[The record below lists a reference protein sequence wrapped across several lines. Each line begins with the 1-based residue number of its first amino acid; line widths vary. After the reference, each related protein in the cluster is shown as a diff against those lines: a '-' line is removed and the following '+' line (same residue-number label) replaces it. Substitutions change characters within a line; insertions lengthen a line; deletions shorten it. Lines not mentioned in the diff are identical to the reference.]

1 MVTLDVAKCGEI
13 AIRCAIES
21 DIRGPYDGRM
31 SLGGKTALVTGA
43 TSGIGHATALHL
55 AERGAHVLA
64 SGRDADRGAQVV
76 TAIRNAGGT
85 ADFLGATLTD
95 AASAHEL
102 AGRAI
107 DIAGQI
113 DILVNNAAIAV
124 FGPTAAIAEHDFDA
138 CYALNVKVPFFLVG
152 AIAPAMAARGDGAI
166 VNVSTMVSMFGTAG
180 AAVYA
185 SSKAALNLLT
195 KSWAA
200 EYGPKGV
207 RINAVAPGPTLT
219 EGTTAQYGTDRLAAL
234 AAQAPARRV
243 ADPSEIARTIGFLVG
258 ESASFIHGAVLP
270 ADGGRTAI

>member
-1 MVTLDVAKCGEI
+1 
-13 AIRCAIES
+13 
-21 DIRGPYDGRM
+21 M
-31 SLGGKTALVTGA
+31 SLSGKTALVTGA

-76 TAIRNAGGT
+76 SAIRNAGGT
-85 ADFLGATLTD
+85 AEFLGAALTD

-102 AGRAI
+102 AQSAT
-107 DIAGQI
+107 DTAGQI

-124 FGPTAAIAEHDFDA
+124 FGPTAAIAEQDFDA

-152 AIAPAMAARGDGAI
+152 AVAPAMAARGDGAI

-243 ADPSEIARTIGFLVG
+243 ADPAEIARTIGVLVS

>member
-1 MVTLDVAKCGEI
+1 MPPS
-13 AIRCAIES
+13 RSS
-21 DIRGPYDGRM
+21 DLPRRSPN
-31 SLGGKTALVTGA
+31 T
-43 TSGIGHATALHL
+43 
-55 AERGAHVLA
+55 
-64 SGRDADRGAQVV
+64 
-76 TAIRNAGGT
+76 
-85 ADFLGATLTD
+85 
-95 AASAHEL
+95 
-102 AGRAI
+102 
-107 DIAGQI
+107 
-113 DILVNNAAIAV
+113 
-124 FGPTAAIAEHDFDA
+124 DFDA

-243 ADPSEIARTIGFLVG
+243 ADPSEIARTIGFWLARAPVSSTARAACRRRAHLRSDSKAVPASNLIIRPLA
-258 ESASFIHGAVLP
+258 SASRFSSGVTEFGVHKCLAPLGFPHPAARCELGVDRSHLAVVHMV
-270 ADGGRTAI
+270 GKRSG